1 MFLSN
6 VPESFGSE
14 APSWSACLLATE
26 VLQVREDV
34 AGSRRAILE
43 GSLE

>member
-6 VPESFGSE
+6 ARESSGSE
-14 APSWSACLLATE
+14 DPSWSACLLAGE
-26 VLQVREDV
+26 VLRVREDV
-34 AGSRRAILE
+34 AGSRQAILQ